1 MATNSP
7 PANPPRIPAVPFDCA
22 LVGARVPGESRKAG
36 RPDSESLDS
45 KDGALSPL
53 ASGAWPMRNPGV
65 QLCKVWVAGRQGGR
79 RPGSLLR
86 SSYYYCIK
94 KKRHCGV
101 NTLVSIQI
109 APPRRIRTA
118 PSLGLTPSQQP
129 PPPLHERGEVFTA
142 EGTSTPEPEL
152 CAGTGFCSYCNR
164 VRLRRWQ
171 GCCCWGCP
179 ADPGSPGE
187 SA

>member
-7 PANPPRIPAVPFDCA
+7 PATPPRIPAVPFDCA

-86 SSYYYCIK
+86 SYYYYCIK
-94 KKRHCGV
+94 KNDTV
-101 NTLVSIQI
+101 VSIHWCQYKSPRP
-109 APPRRIRTA
+109 AGFGQRPP
-118 PSLGLTPSQQP
+118 
-129 PPPLHERGEVFTA
+129 
-142 EGTSTPEPEL
+142 
-152 CAGTGFCSYCNR
+152 
-164 VRLRRWQ
+164 
-171 GCCCWGCP
+171 
-179 ADPGSPGE
+179 